1 MPTRCPFVAIN
12 AVSKSADVGSLTKPD
27 NGKSFGS
34 YLYWNADSESG
45 GKWTNEEGS
54 VHLGSGSARNKQTGN
69 FIALGA
75 NAGQGSQDNAIAIGE
90 SAGQYNQGLSSIAIG
105 YSAGLNN
112 QGNNAIA
119 IGQNSGLKE
128 QGSYSIAIGTNAGR
142 TGQVA
147 NSIVLSVGLTG
158 IVADQSGFYVN
169 PIRGADAATGVLS
182 YDPDTS
188 EIRYNGSSQRYKYD
202 ICPLEK
208 DTSTIYQLEPREFKY
223 KLSGNHDIGLIAEE
237 VFHIDPSL
245 VYLSKGEPE
254 GIQWNTITTYLL
266 QEMKKLKSEVD
277 ELESY
282 IK

>member
-34 YLYWNADSESG
+34 YLYWNAQSESG
-45 GKWTNEEGS
+45 GKWTAEDES
-54 VHLGSGSARNKQTGN
+54 VHLGLNAALNQQSDNI
-69 FIALGA
+69 IALGA
-75 NAGQGSQDNAIAIGE
+75 ESGQSSQPNAIAIGRN
-90 SAGQYNQGLSSIAIG
+90 AGQTDQRINSISIGTNAGQSKQGSNS
-105 YSAGLNN
+105 
-112 QGNNAIA
+112 IA
-119 IGQNSGLKE
+119 IGQNAGLIE
-128 QGSYSIAIGTNAGR
+128 QGPYSIAIGTNAGR

-147 NSIVLSVGLTG
+147 SSIILSVGLTG
-158 IVADQSGFYVN
+158 IVAEQSGFYVN
-169 PIRGADAATGVLS
+169 PIRGADIAYGALT
-182 YDPDTS
+182 YDIATS

-208 DTSTIYQLEPREFKY
+208 DTSVLYQLEPREFKY
-223 KLSGNHDIGLIAEE
+223 KLSGNQDIGLIAEE
-237 VFHIDPSL
+237 VFNIDPSL